1 MRYLVQGMEIIKLS
15 DEIIGIRSEDRKKWH
30 SKEIRFAVQF
40 LRGENSF
47 YELDASR
54 ASGEQNP
61 QTGREQKPAGMWRMT
76 I

>member
-1 MRYLVQGMEIIKLS
+1 MEYIKLLE
-15 DEIIGIRSEDRKKWH
+15 EIKGIRSKDRKKWH

-61 QTGREQKPAGMWRMT
+61 QTGRKQNPAGMWRMT